1 MRKVGTYFGSLI
13 MVLMMWSCDSE
24 NGLNCFQAAGSIIQE
39 DFNVAP
45 FQKILVRQRVQLFV
59 SEGPTQR
66 VVVETGENL
75 LNDIVVQVL
84 DNTLV
89 IKNDNGCNL
98 VRDYGITKVYVT
110 APNLTEIRN
119 SSGLAVESIGP
130 LSYPELLLISEDQ
143 ENEDEF
149 HIDGDF
155 RIHFEGGFLQIIA
168 SGLSNFYLN
177 GTADSGSFE
186 LYDGDSR
193 VEAADLIVKDLAI
206 FQRST
211 QQMFIYPTESLTGEI
226 RGLGDVI
233 SFNRPL
239 IVQVEEFFTGKLIF
253 QDQ

>member
-1 MRKVGTYFGSLI
+1 MRKAVTFLSGLFMV
-13 MVLMMWSCDSE
+13 MVLWSCDSE
-24 NGLNCFQAAGSIIQE
+24 NGLNCFQAAGDIIQE

-45 FQKILVRQRVQLFV
+45 FQKILVRQRVQLFI

-66 VVVETGENL
+66 VVVETGANL
-75 LNDIVVQVL
+75 LNDIVVEVL

-89 IKNDNGCNL
+89 VKNDNGCNI
-98 VRDYGITKVYVT
+98 VRDYGLTKVYVT
-110 APNLTEIRN
+110 SPNISQIRN

-130 LSYPELLLISEDQ
+130 LTYPELELISEDQ

-155 RIHFEGGFLQIIA
+155 RIHFEGGELRLIA

-177 GTADSGSFE
+177 GTAETGSFE

-193 VEAADLIVKDLAI
+193 VEAADLFVKDLNI
-206 FQRST
+206 FHRST
-211 QQMFIYPTESLTGEI
+211 QTMFIHPTESLTGEI

-239 IVQVEEFFTGKLIF
+239 IVLVDEYFTGKLIF
-253 QDQ
+253 QD